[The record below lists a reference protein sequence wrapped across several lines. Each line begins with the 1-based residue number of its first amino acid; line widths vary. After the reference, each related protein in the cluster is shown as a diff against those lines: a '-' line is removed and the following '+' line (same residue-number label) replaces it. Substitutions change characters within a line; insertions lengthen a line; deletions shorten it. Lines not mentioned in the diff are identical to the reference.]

1 MLTLMLYTQPV
12 ITQTS
17 VPCYFIHTASS
28 GNVYA
33 ITQSLPAGTEVAA
46 GTVVTVQF
54 GDNSVLD

>member
-1 MLTLMLYTQPV
+1 MKVTGT
-12 ITQTS
+12 TS
-17 VPCYFIHTASS
+17 ASS

-33 ITQSLPAGTEVAA
+33 ITQSIPGGTEAAA